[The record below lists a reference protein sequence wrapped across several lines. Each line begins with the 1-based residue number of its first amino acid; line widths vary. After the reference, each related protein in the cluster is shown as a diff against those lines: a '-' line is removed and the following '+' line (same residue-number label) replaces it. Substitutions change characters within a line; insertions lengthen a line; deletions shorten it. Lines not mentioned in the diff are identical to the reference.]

1 MEGDGALEH
10 TVEIQCMYL
19 VRWIS
24 DRELLAPPGWAGK
37 AAMWG
42 LYQITRYRGTIF
54 RIPGE
59 VQPERWELGHLG
71 PGSGP
76 WPCLD
81 HHTNSNCPEE
91 MHLQ

>member
-42 LYQITRYRGTIF
+42 LYQITRYRGTVF

-59 VQPERWELGHLG
+59 AAARKVGAWSPR
-71 PGSGP
+71 PRK
-76 WPCLD
+76 WPLAL
-81 HHTNSNCPEE
+81 P
-91 MHLQ
+91 

>member
-24 DRELLAPPGWAGK
+24 DSYLLPLAGQGK
-37 AAMWG
+37 QRCGACIRS
-42 LYQITRYRGTIF
+42 LDT
-54 RIPGE
+54 GE
-59 VQPERWELGHLG
+59 PFSEFQGKQQPERWELGHLG